1 MIDPSLSIYSVTM
14 RSSHAYVFAAAG
26 IMTAAL
32 LLLGA
37 LASYAMVAHPGGMW
51 NMQDMHR
58 SMMGGGADTSGAQV
72 TQGATQQP
80 VQIRD
85 FTFTPGNL
93 QIPVGATVTW
103 TNYDSAPHSATADD
117 GAWDTGTLNKDEHAS
132 VTFNTPGDYS
142 YYCTVHPNMKARL
155 EVQ

>member
-1 MIDPSLSIYSVTM
+1 MIYRTLSIYSVTM
-14 RSSHAYVFAAAG
+14 RSSRTYALAAAG
-26 IMTAAL
+26 LMMASL
-32 LLLGA
+32 LFLGA
-37 LASYAMVAHPGGMW
+37 FATYAMVGHPGGIW

-72 TQGATQQP
+72 TQGTAQQP

-93 QIPVGATVTW
+93 QVPVGATITW

-117 GAWDTGTLNKDEHAS
+117 GTWDTGLLNKDQRAS

-142 YYCTVHPNMKARL
+142 YYCTLHPDMKARL
-155 EVQ
+155 QVQ

>member
-1 MIDPSLSIYSVTM
+1 M
-14 RSSHAYVFAAAG
+14 RGSRAYVLAAAG
-26 IMTAAL
+26 LLTVAL
-32 LLLGA
+32 LGFGA
-37 LASYAMVAHPGGMW
+37 FATYAMVGPPGGMW
-51 NMQDMHR
+51 NMQDMHQR
-58 SMMGGGADTSGAQV
+58 MMGGGADTSGAQA

-93 QIPVGATVTW
+93 QVPVGATITW

-117 GAWDTGTLNKDEHAS
+117 GTWDTGVLNEGQHAS

-142 YYCTVHPNMKARL
+142 YYCIVHPNMKARIQ
-155 EVQ
+155 VR

>member
-1 MIDPSLSIYSVTM
+1 M
-14 RSSHAYVFAAAG
+14 RGSRAYILAAAG
-26 IMTAAL
+26 LMTAAL
-32 LLLGA
+32 LVLGA
-37 LASYAMVAHPGGMW
+37 LATYAMATDAGGMW
-51 NMQDMHR
+51 NMQVMHQR
-58 SMMGGGADTSGAQV
+58 MMGGGADTSGAQA

-93 QIPVGATVTW
+93 QVPVGATITW

-117 GAWDTGTLNKDEHAS
+117 GTWDTGILNEDQHAS

-142 YYCTVHPNMKARL
+142 YYCAVHPNMKARIQ
-155 EVQ
+155 VR